1 MLYLKETNVEDAEKE
16 WLFVKD
22 MPEDEF
28 GFLNKWPGISFEE
41 FKGEALPALLDHAKG
56 LNLEEGKV
64 PETFFFLWDDDEIV
78 GQFRLRHH
86 LNDTLRT
93 GAGHIGYFVRK
104 DLRGKHYATQGLK
117 MLLEIARNIVPED
130 EFYLR
135 VHKVNPASLHVMLNN
150 GGKIVGENAD
160 RFFVRIKNPG
170 KGVQ

>member
-28 GFLNKWPGISFEE
+28 GLMNKWPGISFEE
-41 FKGEALPALLDHAKG
+41 FKREALPALLDHAKG

-64 PETFFFLWDDDEIV
+64 PETFFFLWDDDTIV
-78 GQFRLRHH
+78 GQFRLRHY

-104 DLRGKHYATQGLK
+104 DLRGKHYATEGLK

-130 EFYLR
+130 EFYVR
-135 VHKVNPASLHVMLNN
+135 VCKINPASLHVMLNN
-150 GGKIVGENAD
+150 GGKIVAENEE

>member
-1 MLYLKETNVEDAEKE
+1 MLYLKETNLEDAEKE

-28 GFLNKWPGISFEE
+28 GLCNAWPGISFED
-41 FKGEALPALLDHAKG
+41 FKATALKVLMDHAKG
-56 LNLEEGKV
+56 LSLREGLV
-64 PETFFFLWDDDEIV
+64 PETYFFLWDDDEIV

-93 GAGHIGYFVRK
+93 GADHIGYFVRK
-104 DLRGKHYATQGLK
+104 DQRGRHYGTEGLK
-117 MLLEIARNIVPED
+117 LLLEIARNIVPED

-135 VHKVNPASLHVMLNN
+135 VCKINPASLHVMLNN
-150 GGKIVGENAD
+150 GGRIVAENED

-170 KGVQ
+170 KKRA